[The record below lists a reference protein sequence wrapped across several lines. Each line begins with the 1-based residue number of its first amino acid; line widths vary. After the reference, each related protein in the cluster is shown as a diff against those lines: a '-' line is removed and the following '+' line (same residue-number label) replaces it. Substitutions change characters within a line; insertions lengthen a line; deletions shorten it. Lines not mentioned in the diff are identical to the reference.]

1 MKVKINKV
9 QQLFDLNNNIKNF
22 HSTFTIQSTN
32 STPFFAVVV
41 DQSTLDSGAPLQ
53 FKYAQDGSLSGE
65 VRQDEDE
72 NKIWYLVLKSDEPN
86 EVDISI
92 DTKQVPPRMSNVQK
106 PVQTPKNNKKV
117 SYIIIT
123 LVIVASIAIIIYLGY
138 KYFDVI
144 KQKFGNSGGGGGTRE
159 APLITEQP
167 SIITP
172 ETTSTKITPEDIL
185 GSQLLQD
192 IENLPEL

>member
-1 MKVKINKV
+1 MKVKIGKV

-32 STPFFAVVV
+32 STPFFAVVA
-41 DQSTLDSGAPLQ
+41 DQSTLDSGSSLQ

-72 NKIWYLVLKSDEPN
+72 NKSWYLVLKSDQPN

-106 PVQTPKNNKKV
+106 SVQNPNNNKKV
-117 SYIIIT
+117 SHIVIT
-123 LVIVASIAIIIYLGY
+123 LVIVASIAMIIYLGY

-144 KQKFGNSGGGGGTRE
+144 KHKFNNSSSSGSSSNPT
-159 APLITEQP
+159 ITNEPDIVIQEND
-167 SIITP
+167 SSKFDP
-172 ETTSTKITPEDIL
+172 EHIL

-192 IENLPEL
+192 IQNLPEI

>member
-1 MKVKINKV
+1 MKVKIGKV

-32 STPFFAVVV
+32 STPFFAVVA
-41 DQSTLDSGAPLQ
+41 DQSTLDSGSSLQ

-72 NKIWYLVLKSDEPN
+72 NKSWYLVLKSDQPN

-106 PVQTPKNNKKV
+106 SVQNPKNNKKV
-117 SYIIIT
+117 SHIIIT
-123 LVIVASIAIIIYLGY
+123 LVIVASIAMIIYLGY

-144 KQKFGNSGGGGGTRE
+144 KHKFNNSSSSGSSSNPT
-159 APLITEQP
+159 ITNEPDIVIQEND
-167 SIITP
+167 SSKFDP
-172 ETTSTKITPEDIL
+172 EHIL

-192 IENLPEL
+192 IQNLPEI

>member
-1 MKVKINKV
+1 MKVKIGKV

-32 STPFFAVVV
+32 STPFFVVV
-41 DQSTLDSGAPLQ
+41 ADQSTLDSGSSLQ

-72 NKIWYLVLKSDEPN
+72 NKSWYLVLKSDQPN

-106 PVQTPKNNKKV
+106 SVQNPNNNKKV
-117 SYIIIT
+117 SHIVIT
-123 LVIVASIAIIIYLGY
+123 LVIVASIAMIIYLGY

-144 KQKFGNSGGGGGTRE
+144 KHKFNNSSSSGSSSNPT
-159 APLITEQP
+159 ITNEPDIVIQEND
-167 SIITP
+167 SSKFDP
-172 ETTSTKITPEDIL
+172 EHIL

-192 IENLPEL
+192 IQNLPEI